1 MGTGEPA
8 RNGTVVNGDRPPP
21 RYADIETASEDYAMR
36 FTGSVGRWLLSVQE
50 AAVRRAL
57 EGVPAGA
64 RILDVGGG
72 HAQLVPL
79 YAQLGLESVVAG
91 SGASPGRFLEPFVA
105 DGQVSWKRA
114 DLLALPFAD
123 RSFDVVVSVR
133 LLSHVEN
140 WEHLLSELCRVS
152 AGQVV
157 VDYPSRHSV
166 NVLAGPAFG
175 WKKRVERN
183 TRPFAL
189 FGSEEIAGT
198 LAMAGFEVESEW
210 RQFLFPMA
218 LHRLLG
224 NPRLSRRLEA
234 TVRRAGLT
242 GRLGSP
248 VVVRA
253 DRRPDVSHGR

>member
-1 MGTGEPA
+1 MGPGERA
-8 RNGTVVNGDRPPP
+8 RNGTVVNGDRLPP
-21 RYADIETASEDYAMR
+21 RYADIETASEDYATR
-36 FTGSVGRWLLSVQE
+36 FSGAVGRWLLSVQE
-50 AAVRRAL
+50 DAVRQAL

-79 YAQLGLESVVAG
+79 YLQMGLETVVAG
-91 SGASPGRFLEPFVA
+91 SGGSPGRFLEPFVA
-105 DGQVSWKRA
+105 NGQVSWKRA

-133 LLSHVEN
+133 LLSHVER
-140 WEHLLSELCRVS
+140 WEHLLGELCRVS
-152 AGQVV
+152 ARLVV
-157 VDYPSRHSV
+157 VDYPSRGSV
-166 NVLAGPAFG
+166 NVLAGSTFE
-175 WKKRVERN
+175 WKKRIERN

-198 LAMAGFEVESEW
+198 LSMAGFEVESEW

-218 LHRLLG
+218 LHRLLK
-224 NPRLSRRLEA
+224 NPRLSRGLEV

-253 DRRPDVSHGR
+253 DRSPGVSPGR